1 MDRGKM
7 SEAKLQSLL
16 LEGGCVLRGASC
28 VSCANRSPNVVLLY
42 VSSRKLIG
50 ESDALR
56 DLQELDREL
65 CVWREKVESTID
77 SRQPDRIAVR
87 VPLTE

>member
-1 MDRGKM
+1 M
-7 SEAKLQSLL
+7 
-16 LEGGCVLRGASC
+16 SC
-28 VSCANRSPNVVLLY
+28 VSCANEPLNVPLLY
-42 VSSRKLIG
+42 LSSRKLIG

-87 VPLTE
+87 VPMLALD